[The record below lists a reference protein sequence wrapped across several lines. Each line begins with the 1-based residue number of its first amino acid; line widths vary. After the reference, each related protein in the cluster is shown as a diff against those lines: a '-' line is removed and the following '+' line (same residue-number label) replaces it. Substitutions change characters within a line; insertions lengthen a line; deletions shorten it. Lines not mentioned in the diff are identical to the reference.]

1 MSFTFPGI
9 SSETSSDTSL
19 GTSSGTS
26 WRRVIGIDPG
36 LRRTGWGVIEQRGH
50 NLRHVQ
56 HGVICPDPALEMAQ
70 RLVLIHQELSGIIQR
85 QQPGEAAVEQ
95 VFVSKNAAAALKL
108 GQARGVALLAAAAAG
123 LPVFEYAPN
132 MIKKS
137 VTGSGHAGK
146 GQVQVMVGMLLPQAG
161 AMSDDEADALAVA
174 VTHAHMAQSAAAMQY
189 NEVKTA

>member
-1 MSFTFPGI
+1 MSFT
-9 SSETSSDTSL
+9 SSD
-19 GTSSGTS
+19 TSSGTS

-70 RLVLIHQELSGIIQR
+70 RLVVLHQELCGVIQR
-85 QQPGEAAVEQ
+85 QQPDEAAVEQ
-95 VFVSKNAAAALKL
+95 VFVSKDAVATLKL
-108 GQARGVALLAAAAAG
+108 GQARGVALLAPAAAG
-123 LPVFEYAPN
+123 LAVFEYAPN

-146 GQVQVMVGMLLPQAG
+146 GQVQVMIAMLLPQAG

-174 VTHAHMAQSAAAMQY
+174 VTHVHMAQSAAAVQR
-189 NEVKTA
+189 NEAKTA